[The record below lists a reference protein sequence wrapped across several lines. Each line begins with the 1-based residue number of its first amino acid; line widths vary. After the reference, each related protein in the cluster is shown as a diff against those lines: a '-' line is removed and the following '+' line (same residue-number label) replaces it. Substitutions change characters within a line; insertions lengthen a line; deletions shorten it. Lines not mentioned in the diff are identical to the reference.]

1 MSVFRIEQLRPKPTR
16 TAAKN
21 NLSYPRR
28 VEPAGTLTEDHLESV
43 SGVFLEQRIDICDPL
58 RDVID
63 RHSRICLSVVRVF
76 ETEAG

>member
-21 NLSYPRR
+21 NLSYPRQ

-63 RHSRICLSVVRVF
+63 RHFSHFVGNVERDLGL
-76 ETEAG
+76 T

>member
-21 NLSYPRR
+21 NLSYPRQ

-58 RDVID
+58 PDVID
-63 RHSRICLSVVRVF
+63 RHFSHFVGNAERDFGLI
-76 ETEAG
+76 